1 MEVSDL
7 VLAGAFYNFAFA
19 IFHLFF
25 WKIFKWKTQL
35 AKLSE
40 INSAI
45 MQVLNLCLTFIFFF
59 FAFLSIFY
67 QKALVS
73 TDLGQVLLIT
83 IALFWFFRAI
93 YQIVFFGLKN
103 TISIAFFVM
112 FILGTVLYSVPVF
125 YSFNLIVSK

>member
-7 VLAGAFYNFAFA
+7 VLAGAFYNLAFA

-93 YQIVFFGLKN
+93 YQIAFFGLKN
-103 TISIAFFVM
+103 AISIAFFVM

-125 YSFNLIVSK
+125 YSFNLIVSR